1 MREIRPNELTARAII
16 HKLRN
21 ASENADEG
29 RLFFACIAQHV
40 RDYCVTLSPRLI
52 KAFETGKD
60 YQSHRDA
67 LRFARDAERF
77 FTTSSVFELY
87 CDLIG
92 LDADYA
98 RKIIF
103 EIKRAQVEEFGVKE
117 VAA

>member
-1 MREIRPNELTARAII
+1 MREIRPNELTSRAII
-16 HKLRN
+16 TKLRN
-21 ASENADEG
+21 ACEQPEAG
-29 RLFFACIAQHV
+29 RLFLACISQHV

-52 KAFETGKD
+52 KAFETGKT
-60 YQSHRDA
+60 YQSHHDA

-77 FTTSSVFELY
+77 FHSDTFQLY

-103 EIKRAQVEEFGVKE
+103 QVKDAQVNEFGVKE